1 MRTTWITIFTIE
13 KNIGS
18 LALIPPQNLTLLFNQ
33 FNSLPDET
41 NLHDNDVDKTNNCNY
56 YNVEQV

>member
-41 NLHDNDVDKTNNCNY
+41 NLRDNDVDKTNNCNY